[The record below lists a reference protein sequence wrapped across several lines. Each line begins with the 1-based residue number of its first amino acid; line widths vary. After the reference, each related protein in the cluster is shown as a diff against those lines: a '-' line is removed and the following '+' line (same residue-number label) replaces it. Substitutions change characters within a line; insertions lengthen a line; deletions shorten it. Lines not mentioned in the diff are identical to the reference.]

1 MSQALSANF
10 SRKVVISVTALFIA
24 APILLITY
32 QSFLT
37 APFFDPKAE
46 LSFWAYQFV
55 FKEPD
60 FWRALGTTAMLAV
73 GMTAISVPLGA
84 LLAFLMTRT
93 DMPGRGALEPLLLVP
108 IFLSPLV
115 LAFGYVVTIGP
126 VGFITVWWKQY
137 IGQPFWDIY
146 SFTSLVLIAGLTH
159 APHVYLYAS
168 SALRSLPCDL
178 E

>member
-1 MSQALSANF
+1 MSSAVAGT
-10 SRKVVISVTALFIA
+10 SARRVVISITALFVL
-24 APILLITY
+24 APVLLITY

-37 APFFDPKAE
+37 APFFDPKAQ
-46 LSFWAYQFV
+46 LSLWAYEFV
-55 FKEPD
+55 FSEPD

-93 DMPGRGALEPLLLVP
+93 DMPGRGGFEPLLLVP
-108 IFLSPLV
+108 IFLSPIV

-137 IGQPFWDIY
+137 FGNPFWDIY
-146 SFTSLVLIAGLTH
+146 
-159 APHVYLYAS
+159 
-168 SALRSLPCDL
+168 
-178 E
+178 